1 MKSAF
6 LNGELLEEVYVK
18 QPERYVRIGEEH
30 KVYRLLKALYGLRQA
45 PRAWYIK
52 IIKCLEKLG
61 FAKCPFEHVVYIK
74 KEENETMIVEVY
86 VDDLLITGTSVL
98 NIINFKRQ
106 MANELDM
113 SDLGKLTYYLGME
126 VIQEDGFLKLRQ
138 TTYAKKILE
147 KFGMSGYN
155 PVKYPMDPKIQIH
168 KDEGGRLVDATQFK
182 SIIGGLRY
190 LVHTCPDI
198 AYSVGLISHFMEK
211 PTTLHQNATKRIL
224 RYVQGT
230 LNYGLVYMKGW
241 GDYLL
246 SGFSDSD
253 LGGNIDDRKST
264 GGMAFYLN

>member
-30 KVYRLLKALYGLRQA
+30 KVYRLLKALYDLRQA
-45 PRAWYIK
+45 PRASYIK

-198 AYSVGLISHFMEK
+198 AYSVGLISRFMEK

-246 SGFSDSD
+246 SGFSVSD
-253 LGGNIDDRKST
+253 LAGNIDDRKST